1 MSLGMFDKIISVED
15 INDREKYID
24 ELVDLIKE

>member
-24 ELVDLIKE
+24 ELVVLIKE